1 MLNRRIRKAIEVPME
16 FVTFLLAYYLFF
28 SVMYKSR
35 RRENIIGLGH
45 HWFNENI
52 KYLYRELEEHDCI
65 TVYFV
70 TGNKAELA
78 RLKSSN
84 VKVYYSRDPRNVP
97 LFLRTKI
104 WVTSSGHSYIPFAYA
119 QVILRRFFGIRVNK
133 WVDVWHGGIGFK
145 HVGREEQLADY
156 DLGFVT
162 SQFFLQYYSKKTG
175 ISKKLRITG
184 NPRMDPLIKKAFSR
198 EEVLEDIGVPRNR
211 KNIFYAPTRAHKN
224 EKPFFLLERTE
235 NIINDLERFC
245 DKNNC
250 NFLVRMHPWHYA
262 TNHEKIRKLD
272 EKINRS
278 KNMFVLSPEKY
289 VDVQGILYVS
299 DILVTDWSGI
309 ANDFI
314 LLDRPII
321 FLDVELP
328 VQEFK
333 LTPEDRVG
341 YIVKGKKEFFEKLQ
355 EAVDHPKLFEEEFGE
370 KRKALIKK
378 SYKYLDGNSSRRCTQ
393 EIIKLLKQ

>member
-1 MLNRRIRKAIEVPME
+1 MLNRKIRKAIGVPME
-16 FVTFLLAYYLFF
+16 FVTLLLFYYLFF
-28 SVMYKSR
+28 SVIYKSR

-45 HWFNENI
+45 RWFNENI

-65 TVYFV
+65 KVYFV
-70 TGNKAELA
+70 TGNKAELE

-84 VKVYYSRDPRNVP
+84 VKVYYSRDPRNAP

-119 QVILRRFFGIRVNK
+119 QIILRRFFGIRVNK

-162 SQFFLQYYSKKTG
+162 SQFFLQYYSKRTG

-184 NPRMDPLIKKAFSR
+184 NPRMDSLIKKDFSR
-198 EEVLEDIGVPRNR
+198 EEVLEGIGVPRNR
-211 KNIFYAPTRAHKN
+211 KNIFYAPTRAHEN
-224 EKPFFLLERTE
+224 EKPFFPWERTE
-235 NIINDLERFC
+235 KIVNDLQRFC

-262 TNHEKIRKLD
+262 TNREKMKKLD
-272 EKINRS
+272 EKINQS
-278 KNMFVLSPEKY
+278 KNMFVLSPEKH

-299 DILVTDWSGI
+299 DVLVTDWSGI

-314 LLDRPII
+314 VLNRPII

-341 YIVKGKKEFFEKLQ
+341 YIAKGKNEFFEKLH
-355 EAVDHPKLFEEEFGE
+355 EAIDHPKLFKEKFGE
-370 KRKALIKK
+370 KRKALIGKC
-378 SYKYLDGNSSRRCTQ
+378 YKYLDGNSSRRCAE
-393 EIIKLLKQ
+393 EIIKLFK